1 MISIDSVRF
10 DFIAPEEKFVR
21 HMYANWDDFC
31 HSCFEQV
38 VEECCMPY
46 DEEGTLFQLDKI
58 DIDLGMIE
66 EEKLYEEYPNRLR
79 QELKRILM
87 SELNGVKAT
96 DKVRSASRI
105 SNIIHR
111 LKYGSYNMKEVQN
124 HRQDDKVI
132 NTHHKSLMN
141 SEVQEIASLVIS
153 DGNALRR
160 LLIHIEDRTLLLR
173 VFGTSIAM
181 QEFTVWQKN
190 QFLMT
195 FLELKGDIPVRF
207 IHESDGRNDLYML
220 AELLDSRSVRRIM
233 HIEMERHSKA
243 GMPVYW
249 HYLYEWLLQY
259 YPYNDASLFGGKS
272 QFVRH
277 LHQRFLTFIYSHTYL
292 SYLSEY
298 ELTLEFLT
306 EVFGRDQ
313 YLRVAEAINRL
324 LRRNVG
330 NVAYETCLGREMYMA
345 FLRLSMLRNTSQ
357 EDNQEFDS
365 TPVSGAMS
373 CDFGNPDNLIAFLS
387 DRTVDNSEK
396 TTLIRRIV
404 KEQTYL
410 LVEWLQ
416 MSFPGKD
423 VLLSYLV
430 DVADEDFL
438 NRILASISLSLLDEI
453 VNIKRT
459 TINRKNDIEWLKDI
473 SNMKFEVAW
482 NKAALISI
490 ACDETD
496 SEQVTTNIIR
506 LLHQEVSGI
515 ENQNEH
521 ELIGL
526 EDIVKPVV
534 IDNFV
539 ADNQLPTID
548 YVNELKN
555 VILSSDI
562 SEQEKRRKV
571 ALLWDKVNDS
581 YAETICLLHDADILS
596 EVLAMTAEAGIKEI
610 LRMLSLQ
617 SLDKYTFNAI
627 TLVVC
632 WLYDNCSDRSVLL
645 SYLIPISNDR
655 IVNGILGATS
665 LSLLVSVEKIKRAVI
680 HNKEKV
686 NWLKDVS
693 DFSIDSAWNRSV
705 LIFIAIGDTDK
716 LDNLEKILY
725 IFHNDIKNASDT
737 NISEADDL
745 ISIINDSI
753 DNPIFIKNDSDLIDE
768 YIERIKDIVM
778 DSNIPDSIK
787 QKEADEFWKRF
798 DDSYAE
804 TIHVLYKENLFAP
817 VFALTDKLIIND
829 IMCQLSEQ
837 SYDHKSLK
845 AVLITGQWLYEN
857 VTDFNVLDSY
867 ISPLANDDYVNSIL
881 GSVSLSLMVSVK
893 ELKKLVIANKENIE
907 WLSALSDSEF
917 EEAWNKSVL
926 LWLVGREYDSFNTVA
941 IINMLYK
948 EVKRSVNDA
957 EIGRLVQK
965 INESTVDYNKAEEE
979 YVYSDIEMIMTQI
992 ILSDDYSEQVK
1003 RMEVARFWDTCNGA
1017 FAVSIYRLKEKGTLG
1032 QILELTSKISIKE
1045 IVRQLSMHS
1054 YDKNSLNAI
1063 MTVSEWLNSNVTDSA
1078 IVTSCLVPVINE
1090 SYTSNLLHSIS
1101 DSLYA
1106 TVIDLRKYLLL
1117 HKDELNWMKSMT
1129 MVEFDE
1135 VWNKSVLLWIASGK
1149 SDIGNNI
1156 RLLLLDLCNEIRG
1169 HADES
1174 EVDYLINEIYHS
1186 ANTMESE
1193 EKQTDY
1199 YIRLLK
1205 KALILHDRDKYNE
1218 RTAVSLFW
1226 DHYSD
1231 SIPEAISILHN
1242 EAILTTVI
1250 NHTNSIALN
1259 EIYRKLAKLAYSGE
1273 ALSVVLLISEWMEM
1287 HKEYV
1292 RSYNNSSL
1300 NDVSVQMILWLQFH
1314 DKPASGTSPREIAHE
1329 FLDFIVGES
1338 NTERVYNEIMECC
1351 VKDVDNAAKELL
1363 LTEEL
1368 KGNRESILSYLND
1381 RTSISTDILA
1391 EANLKEHQ
1399 RSILLEYFMNTSP
1412 KDLLEYIRK
1421 SIRQDIL
1428 PVSIWCKWL
1437 VAKDW
1442 RRLAYTISVSI
1453 ADLLVKIIE
1462 VLDIDNKKECVVW
1475 ARYLSEHSDEDLK
1488 YNTPEDNVKGFLTT
1502 YARLYRIDNNEIDN
1516 LIQSV
1521 KESLGI
1527 EKEDNTLMEDF
1538 DGRYQIPNAGLCL
1551 LAPWFVRLFDMLGY
1565 LDFERSAFKDTSSK
1579 IRAVF
1584 LLQYLVYGE
1593 ERQYKESDLLFNRL
1607 LTDIPVTIPL
1617 PKSLSLSEKE
1627 KETADGMIA
1636 GVKANW
1642 QKMDGTSINGF
1653 RKSFISRNGV
1663 MSRPNDHWVITVE
1676 EKAYDIMLDTVPWG
1690 FRQIRL
1696 PWLKTFIQV
1705 VWQDKH
1711 LI

>member
-1 MISIDSVRF
+1 MIRIDNVKF

-21 HMYANWDDFC
+21 HMYANWEEFC

-46 DEEGTLFQLDKI
+46 DEDGTLYQLDKI
-58 DIDLGMIE
+58 DIDLGNIQE
-66 EEKLYEEYPNRLR
+66 EMLYEEYPNRLR
-79 QELKRILM
+79 QELKRILI
-87 SELNGVKAT
+87 SEFNGVKTT

-124 HRQDDKVI
+124 HRQEDKVM

-141 SEVQEIASLVIS
+141 SEVQEIASLVVS

-160 LLIHIEDRTLLLR
+160 LLIHIEDSTLLLR

-195 FLELKGDIPVRF
+195 FLELKGYIPVRF
-207 IHESDGRNDLYML
+207 IHESDGKNDLYML

-233 HIEMERHSKA
+233 YIEMERHSKA

-272 QFVRH
+272 QFIRH
-277 LHQRFLTFIYSHTYL
+277 LHQRFLAFIYSHTYL

-298 ELTLEFLT
+298 ELTLEFLI

-313 YLRVAEAINRL
+313 YLRVAEAINTL

-330 NVAYETCLGREMYMA
+330 NIAYETSLGREMYMA
-345 FLRLSMLRNTSQ
+345 FLRLSILGHTSP
-357 EDNQEFDS
+357 ENNQDFVS
-365 TPVSGAMS
+365 KPVSGVMS
-373 CDFGNPDNLIAFLS
+373 CDVGSPNNLVALLS
-387 DRTVDNSEK
+387 DRTVDNFEK
-396 TTLIRRIV
+396 TILVRRIV
-404 KEQTYL
+404 KEQPYL
-410 LVEWLQ
+410 FVEWLQ

-482 NKAALISI
+482 NKAALLSI

-496 SEQVTTNIIR
+496 SENVTIKIIR
-506 LLHQEVSGI
+506 LLHKEVTGI
-515 ENQNEH
+515 DNHNEH
-521 ELIGL
+521 ELIGQ
-526 EDIVKPVV
+526 EDIVTPVV
-534 IDNFV
+534 NDNFV

-571 ALLWDKVNDS
+571 ALLWDKVKDS
-581 YAETICLLHDADILS
+581 YAETICRLHDADILS
-596 EVLAMTAEAGIKEI
+596 EVLAMTAEAVIKEI
-610 LRMLSLQ
+610 LRMLSMQ
-617 SLDKYTFNAI
+617 SLDKYSLNAI

-632 WLYDNCSDRSVLL
+632 WLYENCSDRSVLL

-686 NWLKDVS
+686 YWLKDVS
-693 DFSIDSAWNRSV
+693 DLSIDSAWNRSV

-737 NISEADDL
+737 NISEAYDL

-753 DNPIFIKNDSDLIDE
+753 DNPIFIKNNSDLIDE
-768 YIERIKDIVM
+768 YIERIKGIVM

-817 VFALTDKLIIND
+817 VLALTDKLIIND

-837 SYDHKSLK
+837 AYEHKSLK

-893 ELKKLVIANKENIE
+893 ELKKLVIANKENVE
-907 WLSALSDSEF
+907 WLSALSDSVF

-926 LWLVGREYDSFNTVA
+926 LWLIGREYDSFNTVA

-957 EIGRLVQK
+957 EIGRLVQM

-979 YVYSDIEMIMTQI
+979 YVYSDMEIIITQI

-1003 RMEVARFWDTCNGA
+1003 RMEVVRFWDTCNGA

-1063 MTVSEWLNSNVTDSA
+1063 MTVSEWLKSNVTDSA
-1078 IVTSCLVPVINE
+1078 IVTSCLAPVINE

-1101 DSLYA
+1101 DSLYD

-1135 VWNKSVLLWIASGK
+1135 VWNKSILLWIASGK

-1156 RLLLLDLCNEIRG
+1156 RLLLLDLFNEIRG

-1193 EKQTDY
+1193 EKQTNY

-1259 EIYRKLAKLAYSGE
+1259 EIYRKLAKLAYSDE
-1273 ALSVVLLISEWMEM
+1273 ALSIVLLISEWMEM

-1292 RSYNNSSL
+1292 RSYTNSSI
-1300 NDVSVQMILWLQFH
+1300 NDVSVLMILWLRFNSQS
-1314 DKPASGTSPREIAHE
+1314 ASGTSSREIAYA
-1329 FLDFIVGES
+1329 FLEFIVGKS
-1338 NTERVYNEIMECC
+1338 NTELIYNEIMECS
-1351 VKDVDNAAKELL
+1351 VKDVDNVAKELL
-1363 LTEEL
+1363 FAEEL
-1368 KGNRESILSYLND
+1368 KDNRESNLSCLID
-1381 RTSISTDILA
+1381 GTSISTDILA
-1391 EANLKEHQ
+1391 EANLQEHQ
-1399 RSILLEYFMNTSP
+1399 RYRLLEYFMNTSP

-1428 PVSIWCKWL
+1428 TVSIWSKWL
-1437 VAKDW
+1437 MAEDW
-1442 RRLAYTISVSI
+1442 RRLSYTISVSI
-1453 ADLLVKIIE
+1453 ADLFVQIIGM
-1462 VLDIDNKKECVVW
+1462 LDIDSKKECVLW
-1475 ARYLSEHSDEDLK
+1475 ATYLSVHQDEDMK

-1502 YARLYRIDNNEIDN
+1502 YARLCRIDNNEIDN
-1516 LIQSV
+1516 LIHTV
-1521 KESLGI
+1521 KKSLGI
-1527 EKEDNTLMEDF
+1527 EKEEKALMEDF
-1538 DGRYQIPNAGLCL
+1538 DGKYHIPNAGLCL

-1565 LDFERSAFKDTSSK
+1565 LDSEHSAFKDTPSK

-1653 RKSFISRNGV
+1653 RNSFISRNGV
-1663 MSRPNDHWVITVE
+1663 MNRPNDHWVITVE

-1705 VWQDKH
+1705 VWQDKQF
-1711 LI
+1711 I

>member
-1 MISIDSVRF
+1 MIRIDNVRF

-21 HMYANWDDFC
+21 HMYANWDEFC
-31 HSCFEQV
+31 HHCFEQV

-46 DEEGTLFQLDKI
+46 DEEGTLYQLDKI
-58 DIDLGMIE
+58 DIDLGIIQK
-66 EEKLYEEYPNRLR
+66 EKLYEEYPNRLR

-87 SELNGVKAT
+87 SELNEVKAT
-96 DKVRSASRI
+96 GKVRSESRI
-105 SNIIHR
+105 SNFIHS
-111 LKYGSYNMKEVQN
+111 LKYGSYNMNEVQN
-124 HRQDDKVI
+124 QRPDDDKAS
-132 NTHHKSLMN
+132 NTHHTSLMN
-141 SEVQEIASLVIS
+141 SEVQEIARLVIS
-153 DGNALRR
+153 EGNALRR
-160 LLIHIEDRTLLLR
+160 LLIHIDDSTLLLR

-220 AELLDSRSVRRIM
+220 AELLESRSVHRIM

-298 ELTLEFLT
+298 ELTLEFLI

-313 YLRVAEAINRL
+313 YLRAAKAINRL

-330 NVAYETCLGREMYMA
+330 NVAYETTLGREMYMA
-345 FLRLSMLRNTSQ
+345 FLRLSMLLHTPH

-365 TPVSGAMS
+365 TPVSGVLS
-373 CDFGNPDNLIAFLS
+373 CDIGNPDNLIAFLS

-396 TTLIRRIV
+396 KTLIRRIV
-404 KEQTYL
+404 KEQPYL
-410 LVEWLQ
+410 FVEWLQ
-416 MSFPGKD
+416 MSFPEKD

-430 DVADEDFL
+430 DIADEDFL
-438 NRILASISLSLLDEI
+438 NRILASISLSLLDEMM
-453 VNIKRT
+453 NIKQT
-459 TINRKNDIEWLKDI
+459 TINRKDDIEWLKDI
-473 SNMKFEVAW
+473 SNRKFEVAW
-482 NKAALISI
+482 NKATLLSL
-490 ACDETD
+490 ACDEAD
-496 SEQVTTNIIR
+496 SEHVTKNVIR
-506 LLHQEVSGI
+506 LLYQEVTGTES
-515 ENQNEH
+515 QNEH
-521 ELIGL
+521 ELIRL
-526 EDIVKPVV
+526 EDFVKPVV
-534 IDNFV
+534 NDNFV

-548 YVNELKN
+548 YVKELKN

-562 SEQEKRRKV
+562 SKQEKRRKV
-571 ALLWDKVNDS
+571 ALLWDNVKDS
-581 YAETICLLHDADILS
+581 YAETICLLHDDDILS
-596 EVLAMTAEAGIKEI
+596 EVLAMTAEAAIKEI
-610 LRMLSLQ
+610 LSMLSMQ
-617 SLDKYTFNAI
+617 SLDKYSLNAI
-627 TLVVC
+627 ALVVS
-632 WLYDNCSDRSVLL
+632 WLYENGSDRSVLL

-655 IVNGILGATS
+655 IVSGILGATS
-665 LSLLVSVEKIKRAVI
+665 LSLLDSFQKIKRAVI
-680 HNKEKV
+680 LNKEKV
-686 NWLKDVS
+686 NWLKNVS
-693 DFSIDSAWNRSV
+693 DISIDSAWNRSV

-716 LDNLEKILY
+716 LDNLKKIVY
-725 IFHNDIKNASDT
+725 IFHNDIKSASDT
-737 NISEADDL
+737 NLSEVDNL

-753 DNPIFIKNDSDLIDE
+753 DNPIFNKNNNDLIDE
-768 YIERIKDIVM
+768 YIERMKGIVL
-778 DSNIPDSIK
+778 DAEIPDSIK
-787 QKEADEFWKRF
+787 RKETGEFWNRF
-798 DDSYAE
+798 NESYAE
-804 TIHVLYKENLFAP
+804 TIHVLYKENLLTP
-817 VFALTDKLIIND
+817 VLTLTDKLIINN
-829 IMCQLSEQ
+829 IMRQLSEK

-845 AVLITGQWLYEN
+845 AVLIIGQWLYGN

-893 ELKKLVIANKENIE
+893 ELKKLVIANKKNVE

-926 LWLVGREYDSFNTVA
+926 LWLVSRDDDSFHTVA
-941 IINMLYK
+941 IIQMLYK
-948 EVKRSVNDA
+948 EVERTVNDA
-957 EIGRLVQK
+957 EIGRLVQL
-965 INESTVDYNKAEEE
+965 INESTVDNNKAEEE
-979 YVYSDIEMIMTQI
+979 YVYSDMEMIITQI
-992 ILSDDYSEQVK
+992 ILSEDYSEQVK

-1017 FAVSIYRLKEKGTLG
+1017 FADSIYRLKEKGTLG
-1032 QILELTSKISIKE
+1032 QILELTSMISIKG
-1045 IVRQLSMHS
+1045 IVRQLSMRS

-1063 MTVSEWLNSNVTDSA
+1063 TTISEWLNSNVTDSA
-1078 IVTSCLVPVINE
+1078 IVTSCLAPVINE
-1090 SYTSNLLHSIS
+1090 SYTSHLLHSIS
-1101 DSLYA
+1101 DSLYD

-1117 HKDELNWMKSMT
+1117 HKDELNWMKGMT

-1135 VWNKSVLLWIASGK
+1135 VWNKSILLWIASGK
-1149 SDIGNNI
+1149 SDNDNNI
-1156 RLLLLDLCNEIRG
+1156 RLLLLDLCNEIKG
-1169 HADES
+1169 HADKS

-1186 ANTMESE
+1186 ANTIESE
-1193 EKQTDY
+1193 EKQTNY
-1199 YIRLLK
+1199 YIRPLK
-1205 KALILHDRDKYNE
+1205 KALSLHDRNKYNV
-1218 RTAVSLFW
+1218 RAAVSLFW
-1226 DHYSD
+1226 DHYRD
-1231 SIPEAISILHN
+1231 SIPEAIRILHN

-1250 NHTNSIALN
+1250 YHTNSIALN
-1259 EIYRKLAKLAYSGE
+1259 EIYRKLAKQAYSGE

-1292 RSYNNSSL
+1292 RSYMNSS
-1300 NDVSVQMILWLQFH
+1300 NDVSVQMILWLQSH
-1314 DKPASGTSPREIAHE
+1314 NKPATETSSGEIAHTYLA
-1329 FLDFIVGES
+1329 FLVGES

-1351 VKDVDNAAKELL
+1351 VQEVDNAAKELL

-1368 KGNRESILSYLND
+1368 KGNKESILSSLID

-1391 EANLKEHQ
+1391 EANLNEHQ
-1399 RSILLEYFMNTSP
+1399 RSKLLEYFMNCCP
-1412 KDLLEYIRK
+1412 KELLEYIRK
-1421 SIRQDIL
+1421 SIQQDIL
-1428 PVSIWCKWL
+1428 PFSIWCKWL

-1453 ADLLVKIIE
+1453 ADLLVQIIE
-1462 VLDIDNKKECVVW
+1462 VLDIDGKKECVVW

-1488 YNTPEDNVKGFLTT
+1488 YNNPEDNVKGFLTT
-1502 YARLYRIDNNEIDN
+1502 YARLYRIDNKELDN
-1516 LIQSV
+1516 LIQTV

-1527 EKEDNTLMEDF
+1527 EKEENTVMEDF
-1538 DGRYQIPNAGLCL
+1538 DGKYQIPNAGLCL

-1565 LDFERSAFKDTSSK
+1565 LDSEHSAFKDTSSK

-1607 LTDIPVTIPL
+1607 LTDIPVSIPL

-1642 QKMDGTSINGF
+1642 QKMDGTSIKGF
-1653 RKSFISRNGV
+1653 RNSFISRNGV